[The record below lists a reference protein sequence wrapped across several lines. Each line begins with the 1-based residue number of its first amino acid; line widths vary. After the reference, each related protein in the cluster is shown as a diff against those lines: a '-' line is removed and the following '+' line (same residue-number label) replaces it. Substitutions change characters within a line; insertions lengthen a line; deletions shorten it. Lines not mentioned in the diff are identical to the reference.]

1 RAFGYLDNDHFVP
14 VIDVPG
20 AVTAIAED
28 AGGSLWVANQDAAL
42 FQLVQGSIVRRMSW
56 TALGDRGPVSALAAD
71 RLRGGLWIGFA
82 LGGVSYCAGDQ
93 VRAAYTAA
101 GGLGEGRVRHLRLD
115 HEGTLWAATDGGLSR
130 LKEGRIATL
139 TGRNG
144 LPCDTTHWSV
154 EDDARS
160 LWLYM
165 ACGLVRIE
173 STEWNAW
180 AAAVDL
186 GQGGNRTIMPT
197 VFDTSDGVRSLPDA
211 GTFSPQV
218 AKSSD
223 GRLWFLPWDGVSVVD
238 PRHLRVNAHPPPVQ
252 VEQLTA

>member
-1 RAFGYLDNDHFVP
+1 
-14 VIDVPG
+14 
-20 AVTAIAED
+20 
-28 AGGSLWVANQDAAL
+28 
-42 FQLVQGSIVRRMSW
+42 
-56 TALGDRGPVSALAAD
+56 
-71 RLRGGLWIGFA
+71 
-82 LGGVSYCAGDQ
+82 
-93 VRAAYTAA
+93 
-101 GGLGEGRVRHLRLD
+101 
-115 HEGTLWAATDGGLSR
+115 
-130 LKEGRIATL
+130 

-238 PRHLRVNAHPPPVQ
+238 PPHLRVTAHPPPVQ
-252 VEQLTA
+252 VEQVTADRNAYDAPSDVRTPLRLPPLVRDLQIDYTALSLAAPERVRF